1 VYIRLPEG
9 RIDERGFAMLT
20 SLRAEA
26 PAEERRSLSELK
38 QLLKEQFFLVR
49 LDEERALE
57 TLPALLPPDP
67 EKRRHGLGIVQR
79 MLSAEDAL
87 SPEGARRLQQ
97 IQSLFEPR
105 PLLAAPGAVT
115 PEQGSERS
123 AG

>member
-1 VYIRLPEG
+1 
-9 RIDERGFAMLT
+9 MLT

-26 PAEERRSLSELK
+26 PAEDRRSLNELK

-57 TLPALLPPDP
+57 SLPALLPADP

-87 SPEGARRLQQ
+87 SPEGVRRLQR
-97 IQSLFEPR
+97 IQALFEPR
-105 PLLAAPGAVT
+105 PLLATSSGT
-115 PEQGSERS
+115 SPERGGDGRS
-123 AG
+123 AA